1 MNRIRLALVLLS
13 LLPGL
18 APHAAARPA
27 AAAGDPALAAA
38 VRDMCG
44 SDVAALGEPA
54 GHGDARTIA
63 FKSALVRE
71 LVARCGFD
79 AIFFE
84 GSSYDFLELER
95 RQRRGEPVTRAMV
108 SSSVGGLWNRYREMQ
123 PLIGWMHERMTS
135 GRLRLGGFD
144 DQLGS
149 AGAFFSISAMPAE
162 LSGLLPG
169 ARAGACREEMRRRI
183 YGETG
188 TSAAERAPLLAC
200 VAEMRA
206 AVQRQGSGRD
216 AAERLHMLANVER
229 YAMRDWADEA
239 GHMRQRAQ
247 SMWLNYQWLRGRLP
261 RGSKVILWGATV
273 HLSRD
278 ATASAGFPSGGN
290 VGGYLHRAHGRRAFF
305 LGFTAAGGTY
315 RSGGSVKTLPAAAA
329 DSLEQAALRGTQA
342 EQVYL
347 GSGRLRAV
355 GRMAAGVFDHQ
366 PVTAKWAG
374 IVDGLVV
381 FRQERAPELVPSPR

>member
-1 MNRIRLALVLLS
+1 
-13 LLPGL
+13 
-18 APHAAARPA
+18 
-27 AAAGDPALAAA
+27 
-38 VRDMCG
+38 
-44 SDVAALGEPA
+44 
-54 GHGDARTIA
+54 
-63 FKSALVRE
+63 
-71 LVARCGFD
+71 
-79 AIFFE
+79 
-84 GSSYDFLELER
+84 
-95 RQRRGEPVTRAMV
+95 
-108 SSSVGGLWNRYREMQ
+108 
-123 PLIGWMHERMTS
+123 
-135 GRLRLGGFD
+135 
-144 DQLGS
+144 
-149 AGAFFSISAMPAE
+149 
-162 LSGLLPG
+162 
-169 ARAGACREEMRRRI
+169 
-183 YGETG
+183 
-188 TSAAERAPLLAC
+188 
-200 VAEMRA
+200 
-206 AVQRQGSGRD
+206 
-216 AAERLHMLANVER
+216 
-229 YAMRDWADEA
+229 
-239 GHMRQRAQ
+239 
-247 SMWLNYQWLRGRLP
+247 MWLNYQWLRGRLP

-374 IVDGLVV
+374 IVDSLVV